1 MGLAKSRRLRYL
13 DLDDNQ
19 VGAAGMVYLADALKT
34 NTSLTEIYLHGNHIG
49 STGMNHL
56 SDALSQ
62 NKGLKCI
69 GVTNN
74 HICDSCA
81 VSVLR
86 ELRPNTCL
94 SSLNLSGNC
103 IGDEAAA
110 SLAELLKKNNALKR
124 LILSNNEVTN
134 KGARMLAESLVLQNS
149 LKHVSIIDNVCD
161 DEWVDIIQDLV
172 HVDTSEAVKST
183 ELLQVKTLRFYAG
196 EMIRNKNN
204 EIKDVD
210 EKYKALYNSELVP
223 KSSLKNLAKSII
235 ELKDKRILAQGN
247 EIEKLK
253 REVKRRD
260 EELGELRNKTSDM
273 SKDMRGMES
282 RMMES
287 ETCLKLALQESKRLQ
302 TSLAEERRRNTKLKQ
317 DMAELAEENNS
328 NKARLL
334 KFEEA
339 SAETES
345 RNSEIKTIAGRCL
358 SQLQMA
364 SNEMGVLSR
373 SITLKDEAEPDTKR
387 QRTEFGET
395 VLAIQL
401 TLGKLEEISNAV
413 NLKPENHRCPVCYDS
428 YGGKVI
434 PAMLQC
440 CLNQVCVDCVEKD
453 RAQKISLLVGNK
465 KRIQCMLCNHPF
477 HCEKD
482 SLWRINRPYIEAIG
496 IRVNLNDFHQ
506 EISSPKLDYQ
516 GIASA
521 QGQDVGAT
529 GRGNNFMVAALQV
542 DDWLI
547 FKSSGD
553 EHQRFWLGRA
563 VAKLDWGGSCKA
575 RNESNASVSIE
586 GAFIL
591 PGCFAINVQWYTQ
604 RVIGLLEYVKEGQPL
619 VQSNEDLKLG
629 GFNRHVNHRLDDRG
643 DYFELDSAIS
653 DRAESLIM

>member
-86 ELRPNTCL
+86 GLRPNTCL

-172 HVDTSEAVKST
+172 HVDTAEAVKAT

-253 REVKRRD
+253 REVKRKD

-287 ETCLKLALQESKRLQ
+287 ETCLKLTLQESERLQ

-413 NLKPENHRCPVCYDS
+413 NLKPENYRCPVCYDS

-482 SLWRINRPYIEAIG
+482 SLWRVNRPYIEAIG

-619 VQSNEDLKLG
+619 VK
-629 GFNRHVNHRLDDRG
+629 
-643 DYFELDSAIS
+643 ATKI
-653 DRAESLIM
+653 